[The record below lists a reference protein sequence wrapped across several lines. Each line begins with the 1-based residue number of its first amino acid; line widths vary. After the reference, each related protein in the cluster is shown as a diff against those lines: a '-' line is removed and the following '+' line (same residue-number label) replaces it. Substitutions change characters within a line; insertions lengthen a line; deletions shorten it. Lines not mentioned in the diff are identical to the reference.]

1 MKEFISDSANDTG
14 IKERNVEKVA
24 LLLNI
29 SDSAN
34 DTGIKERNVE
44 KVALL
49 LHS

>member
-1 MKEFISDSANDTG
+1 MKEFISDSANGTG
-14 IKERNVEKVA
+14 TKERNVEKLA
-24 LLLNI
+24 LLVNI

-34 DTGIKERNVE
+34 GTGTKERNVE